1 MIKKLKLK
9 NIILMYFQIKKTLK
23 NNRYYTLKHP
33 LKKLM
38 DLMLI
43 WLWFVLKAKPF
54 LLDFGLKKYLMN
66 VYFTLKLGYF
76 VLLV

>member
-1 MIKKLKLK
+1 
-9 NIILMYFQIKKTLK
+9 
-23 NNRYYTLKHP
+23 
-33 LKKLM
+33 
-38 DLMLI
+38 MLI